1 MNPIVE
7 DILPVWYNFGHGRG
21 AGGIYHD
28 IGRSFERSIKN
39 QNRAVIAILFISS
52 SQVIGILGIP
62 CQVIASSSSFG
73 SKF

>member
-28 IGRSFERSIKN
+28 IGRSFQRSIKN
-39 QNRAVIAILFISS
+39 QNRAVIAILFISYPH
-52 SQVIGILGIP
+52 VLKIP
-62 CQVIASSSSFG
+62 YNELTNGLLNI
-73 SKF
+73 